1 LSFAGLFQRAAK
13 ALPLNTDTFI
23 QSSIFTPRD
32 QACGAWVQV
41 DMYTIRKQ
49 AEAEQLVEQHAGL
62 VHRIAYHLKAR
73 LPATVLVDDLI
84 QVGMLGLLDA
94 WHHYDPSQGA
104 SFETYATIR
113 IRGSMLDELRRND
126 WAPKSVHRKARE
138 LLQAAQKIEART
150 GREARAAE
158 IAALLGLSLTEY
170 HQLLQAANACR
181 IIHYADLGGGED
193 DITAD
198 RGSLPAGPLE
208 GLQRKEFRQHLVA
221 AINALP
227 EREKLVVGLYYDEEF
242 NLREIGEI
250 LGVTESRISQLLSQA
265 HTRLRTVL
273 HENTEP

>member
-1 LSFAGLFQRAAK
+1 
-13 ALPLNTDTFI
+13 
-23 QSSIFTPRD
+23 
-32 QACGAWVQV
+32 
-41 DMYTIRKQ
+41 MYTIRKQ
-49 AEAEQLVEQHAGL
+49 ADADQLVQQHADL

-150 GREARAAE
+150 GREARPVE
-158 IAALLGLSLTEY
+158 IAASLGVSLEAY
-170 HQLLQAANACR
+170 HQLVQDSNACR
-181 IIHYADLGGGED
+181 IVNYADMGVDED
-193 DITAD
+193 AITAL
-198 RGSLPAGPLE
+198 RGDQPDGPLE
-208 GLQRKEFRQHLVA
+208 GVQGKQFRQHLVG
-221 AINALP
+221 AIEALP

-265 HTRLRTVL
+265 HTRLRSAL
-273 HENTEP
+273 HEYTES